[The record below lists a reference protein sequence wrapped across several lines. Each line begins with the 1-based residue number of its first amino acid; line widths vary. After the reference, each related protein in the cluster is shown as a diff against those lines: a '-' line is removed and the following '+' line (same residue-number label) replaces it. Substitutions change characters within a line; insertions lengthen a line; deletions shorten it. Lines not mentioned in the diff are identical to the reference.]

1 MEHRKKE
8 RQMSEQI
15 AVQEALIY
23 AMVTVSA
30 ADSNMTDAELKTIG
44 DLVKGLPIFINYDPE
59 ALLLTASSCGDKLQ
73 GENGLADILNIIA
86 DSLEPRLYDTA
97 YALAV
102 EVAAADGKLERE
114 ELRLLQMIR
123 NRLSLDRLTVAA
135 IERSA
140 IARFR
145 TV

>member
-1 MEHRKKE
+1 MP
-8 RQMSEQI
+8 EQI

-44 DLVKGLPIFINYDPE
+44 DLVKGLPIFIDYDPE
-59 ALLLTASSCGDKLQ
+59 ALLLTASSCADKLQ
-73 GENGLADILNIIA
+73 GENGLSDVLNIIG

-114 ELRLLQMIR
+114 EVRLLQMIR
-123 NRLSLDRLTVAA
+123 NRLNLDRLTVAA

>member
-1 MEHRKKE
+1 MS
-8 RQMSEQI
+8 MSEQI
-15 AVQEALIY
+15 AIQEALIY

-44 DLVKGLPIFINYDPE
+44 DLVKGLPIFHNYDPE
-59 ALLLTASSCGDKLQ
+59 ALLLTASSCAELLQ
-73 GENGLADILNIIA
+73 GENGLSDVLNIVA
-86 DSLEPRLYDTA
+86 DSLPNHLYDTA

-102 EVAAADGKLERE
+102 EVAAADVQLERE
-114 ELRLLQMIR
+114 ELRLLQMLR
-123 NRLSLDRLTVAA
+123 NRLGLDRLTVAA

-145 TV
+145 TAKLPE

>member
-1 MEHRKKE
+1 MP
-8 RQMSEQI
+8 EQI

-44 DLVKGLPIFINYDPE
+44 DLVKGLPIFIDYDPE
-59 ALLLTASSCGDKLQ
+59 ALLLTASSCADKLQ
-73 GENGLADILNIIA
+73 GEKGLSDVLNIIG

-114 ELRLLQMIR
+114 EVRLLQMIR
-123 NRLSLDRLTVAA
+123 NRLNLDRLTVAA

>member
-1 MEHRKKE
+1 MSD
-8 RQMSEQI
+8 QMSDPI
-15 AVQEALIY
+15 AIQEALIY

-44 DLVKGLPIFINYDPE
+44 DLVKGLPIFHNYDPE
-59 ALLLTASSCGDKLQ
+59 ALLLTASSCGERLQ
-73 GENGLADILNIIA
+73 GESGLSDVLSIIA
-86 DSLEPRLYDTA
+86 DSLPHRLYDTA

-102 EVAAADGKLERE
+102 EVAAADGRLERE
-114 ELRLLQMIR
+114 ELRLLQMLR
-123 NRLSLDRLTVAA
+123 NRLGLDRLTVAA

-145 TV
+145 TTKQG

>member
-1 MEHRKKE
+1 MP
-8 RQMSEQI
+8 EQI

-44 DLVKGLPIFINYDPE
+44 DLVKGLPIFIDYDPE
-59 ALLLTASSCGDKLQ
+59 ALLLTASSCADKLQ
-73 GENGLADILNIIA
+73 GENGLSDVLNIIG

-114 ELRLLQMIR
+114 EVRLLQMIR
-123 NRLSLDRLTVAA
+123 NRMNLDRLTVAA

>member
-1 MEHRKKE
+1 
-8 RQMSEQI
+8 MSDPI
-15 AVQEALIY
+15 AIQEALIY

-44 DLVKGLPIFINYDPE
+44 DLVKGLPIFHNYDPE
-59 ALLLTASSCGDKLQ
+59 ALLLTASSCGERLQ
-73 GENGLADILNIIA
+73 GDSGLSDVLSIIA
-86 DSLEPRLYDTA
+86 DSLPNRLYDTA

-102 EVAAADGKLERE
+102 EVAAADGQLERE
-114 ELRLLQMIR
+114 ELRLLQMLR
-123 NRLSLDRLTVAA
+123 NRLGLDRLTVAA

-145 TV
+145 TAK

>member
-1 MEHRKKE
+1 
-8 RQMSEQI
+8 MSEQI

-44 DLVKGLPIFINYDPE
+44 DLVKGLPIFIDYDPE
-59 ALLLTASSCGDKLQ
+59 ALLLTASSCADKLQ
-73 GENGLADILNIIA
+73 GENGLSDVLNLIA

-114 ELRLLQMIR
+114 ELRLLQMLR

-145 TV
+145 TA

>member
-1 MEHRKKE
+1 
-8 RQMSEQI
+8 MSEHI

-44 DLVKGLPIFINYDPE
+44 DLVKGLPIFVDYDPE
-59 ALLLTASSCGDKLQ
+59 ALLLTASSCADKLQ
-73 GENGLADILNIIA
+73 GENGLSDVLSIVA
-86 DSLEPRLYDTA
+86 DSLSPRLYDTA

-114 ELRLLQMIR
+114 ELRLLQMLR
-123 NRLSLDRLTVAA
+123 NRLNMDRLTVAA

>member
-1 MEHRKKE
+1 MSD
-8 RQMSEQI
+8 QMSDPI
-15 AVQEALIY
+15 AIQEALIY

-44 DLVKGLPIFINYDPE
+44 DLVKGLPIFHNYDPE
-59 ALLLTASSCGDKLQ
+59 ALLLTASSCGERLQ
-73 GENGLADILNIIA
+73 GDSGLSDVLSIIA
-86 DSLEPRLYDTA
+86 DSLPHRLYDTA

-102 EVAAADGKLERE
+102 EVAAADGQLERE
-114 ELRLLQMIR
+114 ELRLLQMLR
-123 NRLSLDRLTVAA
+123 NRLGLDRLTVAA

-145 TV
+145 TAK

>member
-1 MEHRKKE
+1 
-8 RQMSEQI
+8 MSEQI

-44 DLVKGLPIFINYDPE
+44 DLVKGLPIFIDYDPE
-59 ALLLTASSCGDKLQ
+59 ALLLTASSCADKLQ
-73 GENGLADILNIIA
+73 GENGLSDVLNLIG

-114 ELRLLQMIR
+114 EVRLLQMIR
-123 NRLSLDRLTVAA
+123 NRLNLDRLTVAA

-145 TV
+145 TA

>member
-1 MEHRKKE
+1 
-8 RQMSEQI
+8 MSEPI
-15 AVQEALIY
+15 AIQEALIY

-44 DLVKGLPIFINYDPE
+44 DLVKGLPIFHNYDPE
-59 ALLLTASSCGDKLQ
+59 ALLLTASSCGERLQ
-73 GENGLADILNIIA
+73 GENGLSDVLTIIA
-86 DSLEPRLYDTA
+86 ESLPSRLYDTA

-102 EVAAADGKLERE
+102 EVAAADGQLERE
-114 ELRLLQMIR
+114 ELRFLQMLR
-123 NRLSLDRLTVAA
+123 NRLGLDRLTVAA

-145 TV
+145 TTKQS

>member
-1 MEHRKKE
+1 MSD
-8 RQMSEQI
+8 QMSDPI
-15 AVQEALIY
+15 AIQEALIY

-44 DLVKGLPIFINYDPE
+44 DLVKGLPIFHNYDPE
-59 ALLLTASSCGDKLQ
+59 ALLLTASSCGERLQ
-73 GENGLADILNIIA
+73 GESGLSDVLSIIA
-86 DSLEPRLYDTA
+86 DSLPNRLYDTA

-102 EVAAADGKLERE
+102 EVAAADGQLERE
-114 ELRLLQMIR
+114 ELRLLQMLR
-123 NRLSLDRLTVAA
+123 NRLGLDRLTVAA

-145 TV
+145 TAK

>member
-1 MEHRKKE
+1 
-8 RQMSEQI
+8 MSEQI

-44 DLVKGLPIFINYDPE
+44 DLVKGLPIFVDYDPE
-59 ALLLTASSCGDKLQ
+59 ALLLTASSCADKLQ
-73 GENGLADILNIIA
+73 GENGLSDVLNIIG
-86 DSLEPRLYDTA
+86 DSLAPRLYDTA

-114 ELRLLQMIR
+114 EVRLLQMIR